1 MSRLNPLVHEALLG
15 LGEPGRAHFVHLGYL
30 ALQGLVLFL
39 WWPPRNDLY
48 HVLATGNPPDT
59 LLAVVIALGVTLSY
73 YSLRAGAEER
83 MLPGQHSLGEW
94 ALASRLPLARIL
106 RGYVAG
112 QILQSGHALLLS
124 SPLVL
129 AAFAVGGGA
138 WSALLASLGVLLV
151 QALFYRLAGALV
163 YLVLGHRR
171 ALALVSV
178 RAVLLVG
185 YALPPFVLPAASHV
199 MVSYRLFNHSAPAES
214 VTVPEPLLSVLI
226 YAALCALLALALLFL
241 FSRHRDDSASGREA
255 RSGIGT

>member
-1 MSRLNPLVHEALLG
+1 MNRLNPLTHETLLG

-59 LLAVVIALGVTLSY
+59 LLAVVIALGVTLSH
-73 YSLRAGAEER
+73 YSLRVGAEELT
-83 MLPGQHSLGEW
+83 LPGQHPLGEW
-94 ALASRLPLARIL
+94 ALASRLPLVRIL

-124 SPLVL
+124 SPLLL

-138 WSALLASLGVLLV
+138 WPALLASLGILLV
-151 QALFYRLAGALV
+151 QALFYRLSGALV

-171 ALALVSV
+171 TLALVSV
-178 RAVLLVG
+178 RAVLLLG
-185 YALPPFVLPAASHV
+185 YACPPFVLPATSHV
-199 MVSYRLFNHSAPAES
+199 MVSYRLFNPSVPAETVS
-214 VTVPEPLLSVLI
+214 VPEPLRFVLI
-226 YAALCALLALALLFL
+226 YAALSLLLTMVLILI
-241 FSRHRDDSASGREA
+241 FSRHRAAATAGDQV
-255 RSGIGT
+255 RSGFGT